1 MVLYCCVVILL
12 NHNTMQGQNIVI
24 VCHLMPLFLQW
35 MDIGVGG
42 GLGLPVHRP
51 VERGSR
57 KGVECAPLHSTGDST
72 VRGTNSRGISVA

>member
-1 MVLYCCVVILL
+1 
-12 NHNTMQGQNIVI
+12 MQGQNIVI

-57 KGVECAPLHSTGDST
+57 KGVGRAPLPSMGDST
-72 VRGTNSRGISVA
+72 VRGTNSSEISVAWPPVPVSQSTLEY